1 MAPTVWLEQV
11 AELADSVKG
20 EVTSAALTGEFTVTD
35 ANAGNASDTANDEI
49 R

>member
-11 AELADSVKG
+11 AEMADSVKG
-20 EVTSAALTGEFTVTD
+20 EVTSVALTGEFTVTV
-35 ANAGNASDTANDEI
+35 ANAGTASGRANDET